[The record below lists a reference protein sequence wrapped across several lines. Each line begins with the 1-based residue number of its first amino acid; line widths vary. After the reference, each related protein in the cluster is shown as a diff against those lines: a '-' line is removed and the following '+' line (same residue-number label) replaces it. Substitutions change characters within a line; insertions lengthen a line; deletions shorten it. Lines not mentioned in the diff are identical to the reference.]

1 MSSFASVLDCAQH
14 QEFCKMIKSPNISA
28 EVFDDL
34 SILGW
39 SPNFPS
45 AAPRFSDKFQEMCFG
60 VSGYD
65 CKFKT
70 SGFVFTFR
78 KCLEVYKMQEI
89 TLLHLTKLLG
99 N

>member
-34 SILGW
+34 SVLGW

-60 VSGYD
+60 VSG
-65 CKFKT
+65 
-70 SGFVFTFR
+70 
-78 KCLEVYKMQEI
+78 LEVYKMQEI